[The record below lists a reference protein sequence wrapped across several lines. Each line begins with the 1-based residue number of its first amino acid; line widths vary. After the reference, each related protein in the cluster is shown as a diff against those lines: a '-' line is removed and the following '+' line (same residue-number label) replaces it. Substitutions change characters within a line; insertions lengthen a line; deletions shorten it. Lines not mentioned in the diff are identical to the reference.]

1 MYFFNNLLYN
11 KHIRLLGDLI
21 LKNKKHI
28 YIVLTQTGTIIS
40 RLIKL
45 YTKDPYNHVAIT
57 DDETLCQ
64 MYSFCRRYLRFPLPG
79 GFVTESIN
87 KGIFKLYNNIPCE
100 IYRFEVT
107 DEQYSQYK
115 LIINHFCKNSSFYTY
130 NILGLLTI
138 PLGIRFQRSKH
149 FVCSQ
154 FVAYIL
160 QTCKI
165 ANFKED
171 ISLIKPDNF
180 RLIENA
186 TLEYSGNI
194 HNFLTSFP
202 TTA

>member
-1 MYFFNNLLYN
+1 M
-11 KHIRLLGDLI
+11 
-21 LKNKKHI
+21 KNKKNI
-28 YIVLTQTGTIIS
+28 YIILTQTGTIIS

-64 MYSFCRRYLRFPLPG
+64 MYSFCRKHVRFPLPG
-79 GFVTESIN
+79 GFVSEN
-87 KGIFKLYNNIPCE
+87 VNEGIFNIYAHIPCE
-100 IYRFEVT
+100 IYSFEVT
-107 DEQYSQYK
+107 DEQFAQYK
-115 LIINHFCKNSSFYTY
+115 LIIKHFNANSAIYTY

-138 PLGIRFQRSKH
+138 PFGISFQPRYH
-149 FVCSQ
+149 YVCSQ

-165 ANFKED
+165 ADFKKD
-171 ISLIKPDNF
+171 TSLVTPNNF
-180 RLIENA
+180 RYIENA

-194 HNFLTSFP
+194 KNFLIDLP

>member
-1 MYFFNNLLYN
+1 ME
-11 KHIRLLGDLI
+11 
-21 LKNKKHI
+21 NKKTI

-64 MYSFCRRYLRFPLPG
+64 MYSFCRKHVRFPLPG
-79 GFVTESIN
+79 GFVSEN
-87 KGIFKLYNNIPCE
+87 VHEGIFKIYEHIPCE
-100 IYRFEVT
+100 IYSFQVT
-107 DEQYSQYK
+107 DEQYLEYK
-115 LIINHFCKNSSFYTY
+115 RLISHFSTNASVYTY

-138 PLGIRFQRSKH
+138 PFGISYQRRNH

-160 QTCKI
+160 KSCKI
-165 ANFKED
+165 MDFNKD
-171 ISLIKPDNF
+171 ISLVTPNNF
-180 RLIENA
+180 RFISNA

-194 HNFLTSFP
+194 NNFFIEMP
-202 TTA
+202 TIA